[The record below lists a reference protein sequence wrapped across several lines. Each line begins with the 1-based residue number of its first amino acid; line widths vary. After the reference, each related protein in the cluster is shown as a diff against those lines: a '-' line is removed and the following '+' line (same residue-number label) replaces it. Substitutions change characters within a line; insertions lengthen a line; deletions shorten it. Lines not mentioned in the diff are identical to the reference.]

1 MAAAQQEQIE
11 IYIAKDAITLSVSR
25 SHGDDTSQTPGFSS
39 LAAHQL
45 PAGFKIDKQI
55 DNALPGVC

>member
-25 SHGDDTSQTPGFSS
+25 SHGDDTSRTPGFSS
-39 LAAHQL
+39 LVAHQL
-45 PAGFKIDKQI
+45 LAGFQ
-55 DNALPGVC
+55 N